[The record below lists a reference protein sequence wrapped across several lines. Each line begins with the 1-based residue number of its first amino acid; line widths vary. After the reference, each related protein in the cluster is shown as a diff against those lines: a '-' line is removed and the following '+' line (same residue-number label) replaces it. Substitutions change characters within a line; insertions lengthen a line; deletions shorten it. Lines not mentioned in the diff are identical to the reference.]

1 MMLDAILQRVARSW
15 GRSLAKT
22 ITWRLFATVDTF
34 VISILVTG
42 SAKWAGSIVS
52 VELITKMTLYF
63 LHERAWS
70 WRPARLATVERV
82 RPSAA
87 R

>member
-1 MMLDAILQRVARSW
+1 MMLDAVLRLGARSW

-22 ITWRLFATVDTF
+22 VTWRLFATLDTF

-70 WRPARLATVERV
+70 RRPARLTPVERGSPSPV
-82 RPSAA
+82 R
-87 R
+87 